1 MNINLIDN
9 VEFAGSGVDLY
20 LMSADYNGVQM
31 TDEELDDV
39 QYDTEAFEYL
49 ISKFLQ

>member
-31 TDEELDDV
+31 TEEELDKI
-39 QYDTEAFEYL
+39 QYDSDNLEFLYN
-49 ISKFLQ
+49 KFR

>member
-9 VEFAGSGVDLY
+9 VEFAGSGADLY

-31 TDEELDDV
+31 TEEELDEI
-39 QYDTEAFEYL
+39 QYDSDNLEFLYN
-49 ISKFLQ
+49 KFR